1 MTTSSTLPRVPQD
14 PWQRWG
20 WLMAIVWM
28 VFLVFPVLSLLS
40 SPAPLGLL
48 VLGWAALAGFAVAYV
63 VGFVAGM
70 RSAWGTP
77 SRLVRNLFWVQIA
90 CAAATVPAI
99 ADGALSFVP
108 FVMSY
113 ASYGL
118 RRMWHW
124 VTMVAGIGLV
134 VIVIVATGSIADNI
148 QILSVVVMISVIN
161 TVTSWLIGRSV
172 DTDRIRLELAASDER
187 TAIARD
193 VHDLLGHTLTA
204 VKLKAELAERLVDRD
219 PDRAKA
225 ELAEIVRLTG
235 EAITGVRSTVTGI
248 RGQAFAEQLVAS
260 RAALESAGMAVEV
273 SGDAAS
279 LSPAQSLPAGWI
291 VREATTNILRHAHA
305 RTVRISVAPGVVTVD
320 DDGEGVRQ
328 RPGNGIRGMQER
340 AAAAGAVLE
349 VAPAPSGGTRVSMTW

>member
-1 MTTSSTLPRVPQD
+1 MTTPSAPQRMPQD

-20 WLMAIVWM
+20 WVMAIVWM
-28 VFLVFPVLSLLS
+28 VFLAFPIISLVS
-40 SPAPLGLL
+40 SDAPVALL
-48 VLGWAALAGFAVAYV
+48 ALGWVALAGFAVAYV
-63 VGFVAGM
+63 VGFIAGM
-70 RSAWGTP
+70 RSAWGAP
-77 SRLVRNLFWVQIA
+77 SRLVQTLFWVQIA
-90 CAAATVPAI
+90 CALATVPAI
-99 ADGALSFVP
+99 ADGALSFLP

-118 RRMWHW
+118 RRVWHW
-124 VTMVAGIGLV
+124 ATTVAGIGIV
-134 VIVIVATGSIADNI
+134 VTVIVATGSIADNV
-148 QILSVVVMISVIN
+148 QILSVVVMIAVVN

-225 ELAEIVRLTG
+225 ELADIVRLTG

-248 RGQAFAEQLVAS
+248 RGQAFAEQIIAS
-260 RAALESAGMAVEV
+260 RAALETAGLTVEV
-273 SGDAAS
+273 TGDAAS

-320 DDGEGVRQ
+320 DDGSGVHHG
-328 RPGNGIRGMQER
+328 PGNGIRGMAER

-349 VAPAPSGGTRVSMTW
+349 VAAAPSGGTRVSMTW